1 MYMDVPSVVA
11 MTREMDA
18 LTQRLE
24 GFAKENEHLRQRCA
38 DYKHRLGDMESEKH
52 AIIAREEE
60 SRQEVLDLRNKY
72 DSLKKK
78 YWEAQ
83 SR

>member
-1 MYMDVPSVVA
+1 MDVPSVAA

-24 GFAKENEHLRQRCA
+24 GFAKDNEHLRQRCA
-38 DYKHRLGDMESEKH
+38 DYRHRLEDMESEKL
-52 AIIAREEE
+52 AVIAREGDA
-60 SRQEVLDLRNKY
+60 RQEVVDLRKKY